1 MQQVNRE
8 KDILYKKHWRT
19 IIGFSIITTLAIII
33 FRNFIFSGGWPG
45 GGDTLGWVAREY
57 LYGRDFRWL
66 NLWRPYSF
74 GFVEGINSI
83 DFFLMLIYSL
93 CQSGATTVKVFMF
106 STFLLAGFS
115 MYAFAYHYTRN
126 NLAALS
132 ASLVYILNR
141 WFFTQFT
148 EGHLGILF
156 GYALAP
162 ILFLLLSRALKH
174 GRLKELV
181 IFAVALSICLTSFNP
196 LLVVIYMLFLVLFIV
211 FYIAIPQSSFHFWN
225 RIKRVL
231 KVLVF
236 SGAMFLFLSAFYI
249 MPFINNVRAPFY
261 SAEFGYDIEEA
272 FAISYRNMFDAF
284 VLRGVEEWGY
294 INIVDV
300 TSGISLQ
307 IIPVSAILF
316 IIFLIGYSTVLIKT
330 ERYTLFFLVSGLIA
344 IFLAK
349 GPYPPYGN
357 AFVWAWFNISHFAVF
372 RAASRFAVII
382 AFSHAFFISVL
393 VSIVTNYIS
402 KTRSLQTKETHLELT
417 VRTSPPKEAGKIQN
431 LSFNALNKALKRI
444 KRFLYYSSILLLI
457 LVLLSGFF
465 SCWFFLQNSF
475 EVYKPPETFVT
486 PYEWI
491 ANQPQEFKIVTATPS
506 PGEWELLLGAQTD
519 FSSGGMLTSLGWT
532 HDISSES
539 AFIHDK
545 PVLGDGG
552 HMSKARQ
559 FVNYLRFRI
568 ARNYVSDKLLKVL
581 GRFDYKYVVLP
592 VYTTE
597 NVASFFINQEGAE
610 VVYNQSGSIILEN
623 VFHNPRISGATT
635 YVLVV
640 GGVKSFFTAS
650 KIDSFNLSQNTFVF
664 VDQFENTNFSKEPV
678 LDSSRTILFDDS
690 DLLDLVMSS
699 SEDMNVIR
707 AEQYAMASRNYF
719 AYWGKSS
726 SWGDFGL
733 LAVGG
738 STLST
743 AGKNRVSIPFEVA
756 DDDDYEVM
764 IRVGFCSGRGNLAVH
779 IDSIPI
785 KRLRPSADD
794 WTNLKWVNLGSL
806 HLEKG
811 KHEISL
817 TNDGTGWNDV
827 DAIAV
832 VKSSKLEKQIEQV
845 LNQIQNYPGRIVHIL
860 SAFHSFSHNIPSGWH
875 ITQVP
880 YQGYV
885 LESDSPSTS
894 LAANTTILREGQ
906 YMFSIR
912 LAQGPNQGS
921 PQLHVDNKTVTVRHF
936 NSSKEAEWYEAGPV
950 YLNASSHLI
959 EVGASGKIDFDQMII
974 YSLEDKEQIVTLED
988 FRLHATE
995 LGWNVS
1001 PKGNASASSVGVW
1014 DTISLDADGAND
1026 GNAETRWASKP
1037 HEPMPQ
1043 WLQIEWKTPQ
1053 ELTGAHILF
1062 EQAYAEDY
1070 VIQTWNGTGWINQ
1083 INVKGNTKL
1092 NCTHIFEEPIKTD
1105 KLKISATSVTKLYD
1119 LVSIWEFKAYT
1130 KPTVSRSVL
1139 IPEDGL
1145 YRVDFRLAFAPE
1157 YGTLNLNVNNATAV
1171 VSCNSSDSEIKHYE
1185 VGPFYL
1191 NSGEQNVTVSATGIV
1206 DFDEMTMT
1214 FNDEGD
1220 FGFLDDLFE
1229 AKPGPNVSYEM
1240 INPCKYEAH
1249 IENSNE
1255 PFLLIFSESYHPMW
1269 KAYIDGEEISPIPTY
1284 SIVNGFYINK
1294 TGNFNVT
1301 IYFTGQTYANIGLQ
1315 ISTITLIIV
1324 VAIIIIPSKKLE
1336 QLGNY
1341 IKQKIRREKRNPRL
1355 SQTKGGS
1362 SQLR

>member
-1 MQQVNRE
+1 MWQVKRL
-8 KDILYKKHWRT
+8 KDIVCKKHWRT
-19 IIGFSIITTLAIII
+19 IIDFSIITILAIII
-33 FRNFIFSGGWPG
+33 FRNFIFSSGWPG
-45 GGDTLGWVAREY
+45 GGDTLGWIAREY
-57 LYGRDFRWL
+57 LYGNDFRWL

-83 DFFLMLIYSL
+83 DFFLTLIYSL
-93 CQSGATTVKVFMF
+93 CQSGVVTVKVFIF
-106 STFLLAGFS
+106 STFLIAGFS

-132 ASLVYILNR
+132 ASLVYILNQ

-148 EGHLGILF
+148 EVHLGILF

-162 ILFLLLSRALKH
+162 LLFLLLSRALNH
-174 GRLKELV
+174 GRLKDLV
-181 IFAVALSICLTSFNP
+181 LFAVALSICLTAFNQ
-196 LLVVIYMLFLVLFIV
+196 LLVAIYALFLALFIF
-211 FYIAIPQSSFHFWN
+211 FYIAVPQSSFHLWN

-249 MPFINNVRAPFY
+249 MPFINNIRAPFY

-272 FAISYRNMFDAF
+272 FAISYQNMSDAF

-300 TSGISLQ
+300 TSEVSLQ
-307 IIPVSAILF
+307 IIPVSAILS

-330 ERYTLFFLVSGLIA
+330 DRYTLFFLVSGLIA
-344 IFLAK
+344 LFLAK

-357 AFVWAWFNISHFAVF
+357 TFVWAWFNIPHFAVF

-402 KTRSLQTKETHLELT
+402 KTRGLQTKETHLELT
-417 VRTSPPKEAGKIQN
+417 VRTSTLQEASKTRSF
-431 LSFNALNKALKRI
+431 SFNSLNKVLKRI
-444 KRFLYYSSILLLI
+444 KRILYYSSILLLI
-457 LVLLSGFF
+457 LILLSGFF

-475 EVYKPPETFVT
+475 ELYKPPETFVT

-506 PGEWELLLGAQTD
+506 PGEWELLPGAQTD
-519 FSSGGMLTSLGWT
+519 FSSGGMLTRLGWA

-552 HMSKARQ
+552 HMSGARQ

-568 ARNYVSDKLLKVL
+568 ARNYLSDKLLKVL
-581 GRFDYKYVVLP
+581 GRFDYKYAVLP
-592 VYTTE
+592 AYATE

-610 VVYNQSGSIILEN
+610 VVYNQSGSVILEN
-623 VFHNPRISGATT
+623 VFHTPRISSTNSH
-635 YVLVV
+635 VLVI

-650 KIDSFNLSQNTFVF
+650 KIESFNLSQNTFVF
-664 VDQFENTNFSKEPV
+664 VDQFENTDFSKEPV
-678 LDSSRTILFDDS
+678 LNSSRTILFDDT

-699 SEDMNVIR
+699 EDDMNVIR
-707 AEQYAMASRNYF
+707 AEQYAMESRNYS

-738 STLST
+738 TTLST

-756 DDDDYEVM
+756 NDGNYEVM
-764 IRVGFCSGRGNLAVH
+764 IRIGFCGGRGNLVVH
-779 IDSIPI
+779 IDSLPVE
-785 KRLRPSADD
+785 RLKPAADD

-811 KHEISL
+811 KHAISF
-817 TNDGTGWNDV
+817 TNDGTGWNDI
-827 DAIAV
+827 DAVAV
-832 VKSSKLEKQIEQV
+832 VESSTLENRIEQV
-845 LNQIQNYPGRIVHIL
+845 LNQIQNYPGRIIHIL
-860 SAFHSFSHNIPSGWH
+860 SAPHTFTYDIPSGWH
-875 ITQVP
+875 ITTVP

-885 LESDSPSTS
+885 LESDSPSTL
-894 LAANTTILREGQ
+894 LATNATILREDR
-906 YMFSIR
+906 YMFAIR
-912 LAQGPNQGS
+912 LAQGPNQGT
-921 PQLHVDNKTVTVRHF
+921 PQLQIDNTTVAVQHL
-936 NSSKEAEWYEAGPV
+936 NSSADAEWYEAGPV
-950 YLNASSHLI
+950 YLNASNHLI
-959 EVGASGKIDFDQMII
+959 EIGGSGKIAFDELLI
-974 YSLEDKEQIVTLED
+974 YSLEDEEQIVTLDD
-988 FRLHATE
+988 FSLHTTE
-995 LGWNVS
+995 YGWNVS
-1001 PKGNASASSVGVW
+1001 PSGNASASSVGVW

-1026 GNAETRWASKP
+1026 GDQNTRWASKP

-1043 WLQIEWKTPQ
+1043 WLQIEWEAPR
-1053 ELTGAHILF
+1053 ELTGAHVLF
-1062 EQAYAEDY
+1062 ERAHAEDY
-1070 VIQTWNGTGWINQ
+1070 VIQTWNGADWIDQ
-1083 INVKGNTKL
+1083 VNVKGNTEL
-1092 NCTHIFEEPIKTD
+1092 NCTYVFEEPVKTD
-1105 KLKISATSVTKLYD
+1105 KLRILVTSVTRLYD

-1130 KPTVSRSVL
+1130 THNVSSVL
-1139 IPEDGL
+1139 IPEDGF
-1145 YRVDFRLAFAPE
+1145 YRANFRLKVGPE
-1157 YGTLNLNVNNATAV
+1157 RGTLNLSVNNEIAV
-1171 VSCNSSDSEIKHYE
+1171 ISCNSSETEIKRYE
-1185 VGPFYL
+1185 IGPFYL
-1191 NSGEQNVTVSATGIV
+1191 HSGEQNITVSATGIT
-1206 DFDEMTMT
+1206 DFDAMTIT
-1214 FNDEGD
+1214 FNDEGN

-1229 AKPGPNVSYEM
+1229 AKSGPNVSYEM
-1240 INPCKYEAH
+1240 INSCKYEAH
-1249 IENSNE
+1249 IENSDE

-1284 SIVNGFYINK
+1284 SLVNGFYITK

-1301 IYFTGQTYANIGLQ
+1301 IYFTGQNYADIGLQ
-1315 ISTITLIIV
+1315 ISLITLIFV
-1324 VAIIIIPSKKLE
+1324 VVILIIPSRKFE

-1341 IKQKIRREKRNPRL
+1341 IKRKVRREKRKPQL

-1362 SQLR
+1362 SQLE